1 MALRMAADMLGGP
14 RKLRH
19 FLKASS
25 ADVANWL
32 SGVKQPPTR
41 VFLAALEL
49 ILDDLDS
56 GGHQLRKVNAP
67 RRKSAAILK
76 ARKPTLK

>member
-1 MALRMAADMLGGP
+1 
-14 RKLRH
+14 
-19 FLKASS
+19 
-25 ADVANWL
+25 
-32 SGVKQPPTR
+32 
-41 VFLAALEL
+41 LAALEL

-67 RRKSAAILK
+67 RRKSAVILK